1 VFYIVLYGSMAVN
14 YLCYPETTTQP
25 FFQVKNNNMGENLNA
40 EGKTSDIKFQR
51 NLWHFTKCGFFRC
64 E

>member
-1 VFYIVLYGSMAVN
+1 MAVN

-51 NLWHFTKCGFFRC
+51 NLWHFTKCGFFLC